1 MPPDIPRNPQ
11 GTGDEQWP
19 PTPSPTLAIAELD
32 TERNELAQTWKWFN
46 SHLPPEDRVV
56 DGDARPQTAHDIVDL
71 VRKTQTYWMSRPR
84 QRVYSQA
91 SALCD
96 RLLPTLDTHSAL
108 LSVLPESSL
117 YALLFYGVLQSL
129 LKATVN
135 CPHLMEGLITILLD
149 IHNTL
154 NFPGGTLPP
163 TDAAAPIA
171 KIYAVTFFLLSE
183 FMDYYVRR
191 STCKSLKSHNQ
202 DVYAEFD
209 HLVHLIQR
217 RARDLPWRAE
227 DRMELDEEESVWE
240 TLPYN
245 ARALWEETRLS
256 QIGRQ
261 GTERRIAAQNTITRR
276 LIWDIQQNA
285 EDRERIRNER
295 EHLLAQAL
303 SALSQQLQ
311 PVEQSSGIACLSTAA
326 VQNLDTS
333 QFEWSRGSK
342 RRLARLELQSASKHL
357 QAYFD
362 NNDQIADVEPE
373 VKVAA
378 EGSVIASLKQ
388 WATSLRSQALAV
400 GGSPT
405 VSPSP
410 VALTSACYASFA
422 RQARLPVISHFCS
435 LPTQEVQGLTP
446 QEQGDAVLDLGAE
459 RFRQLDGKLGSWKAA
474 LSLIDTLVH
483 FAPPLLV
490 CVIDGLDLIID
501 TSTDAPIR
509 ELVRVLVT
517 HTHQAILTM
526 PDGTRSPG
534 ALLKVLFTVTGRP
547 AALVETM
554 SENHLLLSESS
565 QSSEPAPSDPV
576 LASDVGVVMMN
587 A

>member
-1 MPPDIPRNPQ
+1 MKI
-11 GTGDEQWP
+11 
-19 PTPSPTLAIAELD
+19 S
-32 TERNELAQTWKWFN
+32 
-46 SHLPPEDRVV
+46 
-56 DGDARPQTAHDIVDL
+56 
-71 VRKTQTYWMSRPR
+71 
-84 QRVYSQA
+84 SQKV
-91 SALCD
+91 SAVFANH
-96 RLLPTLDTHSAL
+96 R
-108 LSVLPESSL
+108 
-117 YALLFYGVLQSL
+117 
-129 LKATVN
+129 
-135 CPHLMEGLITILLD
+135 
-149 IHNTL
+149 
-154 NFPGGTLPP
+154 
-163 TDAAAPIA
+163 
-171 KIYAVTFFLLSE
+171 
-183 FMDYYVRR
+183 
-191 STCKSLKSHNQ
+191 
-202 DVYAEFD
+202 
-209 HLVHLIQR
+209 
-217 RARDLPWRAE
+217 
-227 DRMELDEEESVWE
+227 
-240 TLPYN
+240 
-245 ARALWEETRLS
+245 
-256 QIGRQ
+256 
-261 GTERRIAAQNTITRR
+261 
-276 LIWDIQQNA
+276 
-285 EDRERIRNER
+285 
-295 EHLLAQAL
+295 
-303 SALSQQLQ
+303 
-311 PVEQSSGIACLSTAA
+311 
-326 VQNLDTS
+326 LDTS

-362 NNDQIADVEPE
+362 NNDQIADVEPD

-378 EGSVIASLKQ
+378 EGSVILSLQQ

-435 LPTQEVQGLTP
+435 LPTQEAQGLTP
-446 QEQGDAVLDLGAE
+446 QGQGFIALTYSLIRQLIDCLPPVVDSDAVLDLGAE

-490 CVIDGLDLIID
+490 CVIDGLDVIID

-509 ELVRVLVT
+509 ELVRVLLT

-554 SENHLLLSESS
+554 SENHLILSESS

>member
-1 MPPDIPRNPQ
+1 
-11 GTGDEQWP
+11 
-19 PTPSPTLAIAELD
+19 
-32 TERNELAQTWKWFN
+32 
-46 SHLPPEDRVV
+46 
-56 DGDARPQTAHDIVDL
+56 
-71 VRKTQTYWMSRPR
+71 
-84 QRVYSQA
+84 
-91 SALCD
+91 
-96 RLLPTLDTHSAL
+96 
-108 LSVLPESSL
+108 
-117 YALLFYGVLQSL
+117 
-129 LKATVN
+129 
-135 CPHLMEGLITILLD
+135 MEGLITILLD

-171 KIYAVTFFLLSE
+171 KIYAITFFLLSE

-191 STCKSLKSHNQ
+191 STCKALKSHNQ

-227 DRMELDEEESVWE
+227 DRMETDEEESVWE

-285 EDRERIRNER
+285 EDRDRIRNER

-303 SALSQQLQ
+303 SALSKQLQ

-326 VQNLDTS
+326 VQDLGMNIPHPSKPKKYSAFFANHRLDTS

-378 EGSVIASLKQ
+378 EGSVIASLQQ

-405 VSPSP
+405 ASPSP
-410 VALTSACYASFA
+410 VALTSACYSSFA

-435 LPTQEVQGLTP
+435 LPTQEAQGLTP
-446 QEQGDAVLDLGAE
+446 QEQGFIALTYSLIRQLIDWLPPVVDSDAVLDLGAE
-459 RFRQLDGKLGSWKAA
+459 RFRQLDGQLGSWKAA

-490 CVIDGLDLIID
+490 CVIDGLDVIID

-509 ELVRVLVT
+509 ELVRVLLT

-547 AALVETM
+547 APLVETM
-554 SENHLLLSESS
+554 SENHLILSESS

>member
-1 MPPDIPRNPQ
+1 MAPDNPRDPQ
-11 GTGDEQWP
+11 GTRDEQWP

-46 SHLPPEDRVV
+46 SHLPAEDRVV

-108 LSVLPESSL
+108 LSVLPESNL

-129 LKATVN
+129 LKATVH

-163 TDAAAPIA
+163 SDAAAPIA
-171 KIYAVTFFLLSE
+171 RIYAITFFLLSE

-227 DRMELDEEESVWE
+227 DRMETDEEESVWE

-285 EDRERIRNER
+285 EDRDRIRNER

-362 NNDQIADVEPE
+362 NNDQIADVDPD

-378 EGSVIASLKQ
+378 EGSVIASLQQ

-410 VALTSACYASFA
+410 VALT
-422 RQARLPVISHFCS
+422 
-435 LPTQEVQGLTP
+435 
-446 QEQGDAVLDLGAE
+446 DAVLDLGAE

-490 CVIDGLDLIID
+490 CVIDGLDVIID

-509 ELVRVLVT
+509 ELVRVLLT

-554 SENHLLLSESS
+554 SENHLILRESN